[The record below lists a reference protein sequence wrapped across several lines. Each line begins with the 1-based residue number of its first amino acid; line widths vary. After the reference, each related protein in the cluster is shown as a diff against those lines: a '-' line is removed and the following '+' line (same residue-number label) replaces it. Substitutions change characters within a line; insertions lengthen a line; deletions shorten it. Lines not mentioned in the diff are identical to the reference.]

1 MSLWEKLLEKEKE
14 YISIIELVI
23 FLSLMIIHIIYAN
36 SIRQSDFGNLFDTFE
51 SSPLFDF
58 EINKIKCSWD
68 SHIIFHKWEGRK
80 KGKFYYNNGIRYKTI
95 IVDETNIEKINEYLF
110 CYKHISYKNLLY
122 NGQIIKNEDDCPEK
136 YNKTCGIIDTLNQKL
151 CIKFGERCPLYDVG
165 IGQLNDI
172 DNNDNYNY
180 NIDANIYYNNDN
192 YDNPNKKIIGKL
204 ILNEGQP
211 CYRLNEKLWRK
222 FDSDEGGENHLKCE
236 LEIFGKLND
245 DRYENKGDIKYKQ
258 LYIDNL
264 SKYNYK
270 LVKNDLKDEKV
281 NLYKREFLGINKS
294 CDANS
299 NINKGKYEKIK
310 KYEIYEKD
318 TLKYTFRYLI
328 YFWGLFLIVSIVLFL
343 LRDHVDFSLNFILI
357 ILLPCTLLVLL
368 IVIIDQIIIL
378 VMLINNEISYNC
390 SDDITNEVFR
400 KENENIKKNIRYTK
414 INLALD
420 LFVFLFHV
428 FALLIIYIL
437 DKYGYRLKNF
447 FKKKRMQKVCK
458 PKIDYSI
465 KNKNIITK
473 NNDAIIVEVDN
484 NNNNINNQK
493 GNVKNNET
501 ESQSD
506 KNNELID
513 IALNDQKDIIES
525 IDDHNDIIKE
535 SLHNKE
541 NNIID
546 SLDNIDEI
554 NESKESNDDNI
565 NKPFDNN
572 KNKNLKISLIK
583 NNNNTIKRSKT
594 KAIDNKEIIKNLLNN
609 KEDVNKSKDN
619 NNNDK
624 IINDYLDNNDNTSDL
639 NIPPLISQKFSSDT
653 KI

>member
-1 MSLWEKLLEKEKE
+1 MSLWEKLIEKE
-14 YISIIELVI
+14 YISIIEMII
-23 FLSLMIIHIIYAN
+23 FLSLIIIHIIYSN

-58 EINKIKCSWD
+58 EINKIKYCWD

-80 KGKFYYNNGIRYKTI
+80 KGKFYYSHGIRYKTI
-95 IVDETNIEKINEYLF
+95 TVGETNIEKINGYRF

-151 CIKFGERCPLYDVG
+151 CIKFD
-165 IGQLNDI
+165 
-172 DNNDNYNY
+172 
-180 NIDANIYYNNDN
+180 

-211 CYRLNEKLWRK
+211 CYRLNEKLWKK

-299 NINKGKYEKIK
+299 NISKDKYEKIK
-310 KYEIYEKD
+310 KYEIFEKD
-318 TLKYTFRYLI
+318 ILKHTFRYLI
-328 YFWGLFLIVSIVLFL
+328 YLWGLFLIVSIILFL
-343 LRDHVDFSLNFILI
+343 LRDHIDFSLNFILI
-357 ILLPCTLLVLL
+357 VLLPCTLLALL

-378 VMLINNEISYNC
+378 VILINNEISYNC

-414 INLALD
+414 INLVLD
-420 LFVFLFHV
+420 LCVFLFHV
-428 FALLIIYIL
+428 FAVLIIYIW
-437 DKYGYRLKNF
+437 DKYGYRLKNL
-447 FKKKRMQKVCK
+447 FKKKRIEKVCESN
-458 PKIDYSI
+458 IDYSI
-465 KNKNIITK
+465 ENKNIIAK
-473 NNDAIIVEVDN
+473 NNVAIIVEVDN
-484 NNNNINNQK
+484 NNNINNQK
-493 GNVKNNET
+493 GNIENNET
-501 ESQSD
+501 EIELQSD
-506 KNNELID
+506 KNNEIID
-513 IALNDQKDIIES
+513 IDINDKKDIIES
-525 IDDHNDIIKE
+525 RGNHNDIIKE
-535 SLHNKE
+535 SLDNKE
-541 NNIID
+541 NSIID
-546 SLDNIDEI
+546 SLDNIDKI
-554 NESKESNDDNI
+554 NESNDSNDDNN

-583 NNNNTIKRSKT
+583 NNNNLIKRSKT
-594 KAIDNKEIIKNLLNN
+594 KAIDNKEIIKKLLNN

-624 IINDYLDNNDNTSDL
+624 IINDYLDNNDTTSDL
-639 NIPPLISQKFSSDT
+639 NIPPSISQKFSSDT

>member
-1 MSLWEKLLEKEKE
+1 MSLWEKLIEKE
-14 YISIIELVI
+14 YISIIEIIL
-23 FLSLMIIHIIYAN
+23 FLSLIIIHIIYSN
-36 SIRQSDFGNLFDTFE
+36 SIRQSDFGNLFDTLE

-58 EINKIKCSWD
+58 EINKVKCSLD

-80 KGKFYYNNGIRYKTI
+80 KGKFYFSNGIRYKTI

-122 NGQIIKNEDDCPEK
+122 NGQIIKNEDNCPEK

-165 IGQLNDI
+165 IGQLNAI

-180 NIDANIYYNNDN
+180 NIGSNIYYNNDN

-204 ILNEGQP
+204 ILNDGQP
-211 CYRLNEKLWRK
+211 CYRLNEKLWKK

-245 DRYENKGDIKYKQ
+245 DRYENKGNITYKQ

-264 SKYNYK
+264 SKYNYE

-299 NINKGKYEKIK
+299 NINKDKYEKIK
-310 KYEIYEKD
+310 KYEIFEKD
-318 TLKYTFRYLI
+318 ILKNSFRYLI
-328 YFWGLFLIVSIVLFL
+328 YFWGLFLIVSIILFS
-343 LRDHVDFSLNFILI
+343 LRDHIDFSLNI
-357 ILLPCTLLVLL
+357 ILFVLLPTSLLALL
-368 IVIIDQIIIL
+368 IVIIEQIIIL
-378 VMLINNEISYNC
+378 VILINNEISYNC

-414 INLALD
+414 INLVLD
-420 LFVFLFHV
+420 LCVFLFHV
-428 FALLIIYIL
+428 FAVLIIYIW
-437 DKYGYRLKNF
+437 DKYGYRLKNL
-447 FKKKRMQKVCK
+447 FKKKRIEKVYE
-458 PKIDYSI
+458 PNIAYSI
-465 KNKNIITK
+465 KNKDIIAK
-473 NNDAIIVEVDN
+473 NNDVIIVEVD

-493 GNVKNNET
+493 GNIEKNET

-513 IALNDQKDIIES
+513 IDINDKKDIIES
-525 IDDHNDIIKE
+525 RGDHNDIIKE
-535 SLHNKE
+535 SLDNNE

-546 SLDNIDEI
+546 SSDIIDEI
-554 NESKESNDDNI
+554 NKSKDSNDDNI

-583 NNNNTIKRSKT
+583 NNNTIKRSKT
-594 KAIDNKEIIKNLLNN
+594 KAIDNKEIIKKLLNN

-619 NNNDK
+619 NN
-624 IINDYLDNNDNTSDL
+624 DNTPDL
-639 NIPPLISQKFSSDT
+639 NVPPSISQKFSSDN

>member
-1 MSLWEKLLEKEKE
+1 
-14 YISIIELVI
+14 
-23 FLSLMIIHIIYAN
+23 
-36 SIRQSDFGNLFDTFE
+36 
-51 SSPLFDF
+51 
-58 EINKIKCSWD
+58 
-68 SHIIFHKWEGRK
+68 
-80 KGKFYYNNGIRYKTI
+80 
-95 IVDETNIEKINEYLF
+95 
-110 CYKHISYKNLLY
+110 
-122 NGQIIKNEDDCPEK
+122 
-136 YNKTCGIIDTLNQKL
+136 
-151 CIKFGERCPLYDVG
+151 
-165 IGQLNDI
+165 
-172 DNNDNYNY
+172 
-180 NIDANIYYNNDN
+180 
-192 YDNPNKKIIGKL
+192 
-204 ILNEGQP
+204 
-211 CYRLNEKLWRK
+211 
-222 FDSDEGGENHLKCE
+222 
-236 LEIFGKLND
+236 
-245 DRYENKGDIKYKQ
+245 
-258 LYIDNL
+258 
-264 SKYNYK
+264 
-270 LVKNDLKDEKV
+270 
-281 NLYKREFLGINKS
+281 
-294 CDANS
+294 
-299 NINKGKYEKIK
+299 
-310 KYEIYEKD
+310 
-318 TLKYTFRYLI
+318 
-328 YFWGLFLIVSIVLFL
+328 
-343 LRDHVDFSLNFILI
+343 
-357 ILLPCTLLVLL
+357 
-368 IVIIDQIIIL
+368 
-378 VMLINNEISYNC
+378 MLINNEISYNC

-513 IALNDQKDIIES
+513 IALNDKKDIIES

-583 NNNNTIKRSKT
+583 NNNNLIKRSKT
-594 KAIDNKEIIKNLLNN
+594 KAIDN
-609 KEDVNKSKDN
+609 
-619 NNNDK
+619 
-624 IINDYLDNNDNTSDL
+624 
-639 NIPPLISQKFSSDT
+639 
-653 KI
+653 

>member
-1 MSLWEKLLEKEKE
+1 MSLWEKLIEKE
-14 YISIIELVI
+14 YISIIEIVT
-23 FLSLMIIHIIYAN
+23 FLSLMIIHIIYSN

-80 KGKFYYNNGIRYKTI
+80 KGKFYFKNGIRYKTI
-95 IVDETNIEKINEYLF
+95 TVDETNIEKINEYRF

-165 IGQLNDI
+165 IGQLNAI

-180 NIDANIYYNNDN
+180 NIDSNIYYNNDN

-211 CYRLNEKLWRK
+211 CYRLNEKLWKK

-236 LEIFGKLND
+236 LEIFGKFND
-245 DRYENKGDIKYKQ
+245 DRYENKGDITYKQ

-270 LVKNDLKDEKV
+270 LIKNDLKDEKV

-299 NINKGKYEKIK
+299 NINKDKYEKIK
-310 KYEIYEKD
+310 KYEIFEKD
-318 TLKYTFRYLI
+318 ILKNSFRYLI
-328 YFWGLFLIVSIVLFL
+328 YFWGLFLIVSIILFS
-343 LRDHVDFSLNFILI
+343 LRDHIDFSLNYILFF
-357 ILLPCTLLVLL
+357 LLPSSLLVLL
-368 IVIIDQIIIL
+368 IVIYNQIIIL
-378 VMLINNEISYNC
+378 VILINNEISYNC

-420 LFVFLFHV
+420 LCVFLFHV
-428 FALLIIYIL
+428 FAILIIYIL

-447 FKKKRMQKVCK
+447 FKKKRIEKVCE
-458 PKIDYSI
+458 PNIAYSI
-465 KNKNIITK
+465 KNKDIIAK
-473 NNDAIIVEVDN
+473 NNDAIKIEVDN
-484 NNNNINNQK
+484 NNNINNKK
-493 GNVKNNET
+493 GNIENNET
-501 ESQSD
+501 ETQSD
-506 KNNELID
+506 KSNKLID
-513 IALNDQKDIIES
+513 IDINDKKDIFES
-525 IDDHNDIIKE
+525 RGDHNDIIKE
-535 SLHNKE
+535 SLDNKE

-554 NESKESNDDNI
+554 NESKDSNDDNI

-594 KAIDNKEIIKNLLNN
+594 KSIDNKEIIKKLLNN

-619 NNNDK
+619 NNDK
-624 IINDYLDNNDNTSDL
+624 IINYYLDNNDNTPDL
-639 NIPPLISQKFSSDT
+639 NDLPSISQKFSSDN